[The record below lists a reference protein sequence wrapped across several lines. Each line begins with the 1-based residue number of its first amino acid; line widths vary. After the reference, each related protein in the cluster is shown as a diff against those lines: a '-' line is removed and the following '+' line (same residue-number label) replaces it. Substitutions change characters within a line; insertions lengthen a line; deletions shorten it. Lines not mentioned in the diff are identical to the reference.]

1 MLCTLLFFFK
11 IFHLIL
17 FQHKNSFYFFI
28 SHFYKKF
35 SQWIFVSLYSISK
48 NKSALF
54 FTIHLFL
61 AKNVWLKYLYPSILY
76 HKMFFFLLSCSNESF
91 LNENEFNQAEINKF
105 NSITQQQSESTQT
118 NNPTINLLND
128 FLNLKKRSKLNLSLP
143 NIKLSSS
150 FSGW

>member
-1 MLCTLLFFFK
+1 
-11 IFHLIL
+11 
-17 FQHKNSFYFFI
+17 
-28 SHFYKKF
+28 
-35 SQWIFVSLYSISK
+35 
-48 NKSALF
+48 
-54 FTIHLFL
+54 
-61 AKNVWLKYLYPSILY
+61 
-76 HKMFFFLLSCSNESF
+76 MFFFLLSCSNESF